1 MAPARRIV
9 IVGTGLAGGT
19 AAGELRERG
28 FDGEITLVGHS
39 PHRPYALPPLSKAV
53 LLGEAEEPD
62 WVHEEKFYADKDI
75 DLRTGT
81 DIRELHLGE
90 RAVVDG
96 EGTRIPYDRLVL
108 ATGATPRALP
118 VPGGDLHGLHTLR
131 TWEDSLTLRATLA
144 PGVRVVIVGAGWIG
158 CEVAAAARKHGA
170 EVTVVDPLP
179 LPLHKTLGDTVAEM
193 FRDLH
198 AANGVTWH
206 LGIGVDAFTGDEGVV
221 RSVHLSDGVT
231 LPADVVV
238 VGVGAAPRLELA
250 KGAGLELSD
259 SVPGS
264 GVDVDATLRTSAP
277 DVYAIGDIAAHFH
290 PRYGRRVRV
299 EHWANAKDQGS
310 HVAGNLLGAAEPYTA
325 SPYFF
330 SDQYDLGMEV
340 RGLANPFTDDLVVR
354 GDLAA
359 REFTAFW
366 TRGGR
371 VLAAMNV
378 NQWDDG
384 DALQAL
390 VDQRG
395 EVSAD
400 DLRTKPLADLI

>member
-1 MAPARRIV
+1 MAPVRRIV

-28 FDGEITLVGHS
+28 FDGEIVLVGS
-39 PHRPYALPPLSKAV
+39 GQHRPYALPPLSKAV

-62 WVHEEKFYADKDI
+62 WVHESDFYADKDI

-96 EGTRIPYDRLVL
+96 DGNRIPYDRLVL
-108 ATGATPRALP
+108 ATGAAPRTLP
-118 VPGGDLHGLHTLR
+118 VPGGDLNGLHTLR
-131 TWEDSLTLRATLA
+131 TWEDSLTLRATFG

-179 LPLHKTLGDTVAEM
+179 LPLHKTLGDTVAEV

-221 RSVHLSDGVT
+221 TAVHLSDGLA

-250 KGAGLELSD
+250 KAAGLELSD
-259 SVPGS
+259 SVAGG

-310 HVAGNLLGAAEPYTA
+310 HVAGNLLGAAQPYTA

-400 DLRTKPLADLI
+400 DLRAKPLADLI